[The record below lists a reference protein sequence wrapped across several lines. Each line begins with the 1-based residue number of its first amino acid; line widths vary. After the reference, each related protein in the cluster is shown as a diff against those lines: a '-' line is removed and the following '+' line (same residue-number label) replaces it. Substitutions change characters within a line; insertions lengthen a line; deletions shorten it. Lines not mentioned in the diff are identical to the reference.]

1 MTNIIR
7 VLLADDHLIVRDGL
21 RMITETAADIACVG
35 EASNGQEAI
44 TMAQEYQPDVILMDL
59 QMPVVS
65 GIEAIEHIKVVQPQ
79 TAIIILTT
87 YNEDELMIKGLRA
100 GACAFLLKDTDHNTL
115 KETIR
120 AAASG
125 KTLLTP
131 EIMAR
136 LLTYSDDE
144 STPANS
150 DLTNRELEVLQFAA
164 DGLRSKEIA
173 IKLAISERTVKAH
186 LTSIYNKLGVDSR
199 SAAIASAIRQGLL

>member
-1 MTNIIR
+1 MTNTIR

-21 RMITETAADIACVG
+21 RMIIETAADIECVG

-44 TMAQEYQPDVILMDL
+44 TMAQEYQPDVILMDF

-65 GIEAIEHIKVVQPQ
+65 GIEAIEHIKAVQPQ
-79 TAIIILTT
+79 IAIIILTT

-131 EIMAR
+131 DIMAR
-136 LLTYSDDE
+136 LLTYSDDK
-144 STPANS
+144 STGANS
-150 DLTNRELEVLQFAA
+150 DLTDRELEVLQLAA

-173 IKLAISERTVKAH
+173 VNLAISERTVKAH

-199 SAAIASAIRQGLL
+199 SAAIASAIRQGFL